1 MKKIYRLENLDCANC
16 AAKIENA
23 LKKLDGVSDASVS
36 FMTQRMTLEC
46 DDSRLDDVLAK
57 AKTVIRKLEPEV
69 TVR

>member
-1 MKKIYRLENLDCANC
+1 MKKTYRLENLDCANC